1 MNANNKIVVSSRF
14 SEQLKNDI
22 LTEAKEKGITPSS
35 YIEDIIQHRALHSEA
50 DGMIQEYR
58 KRTLEAETENE
69 RLKAEIAALSNG
81 NENVN
86 ANLTQQCADLT
97 LYNKRLREEVIKL
110 EAACKQLMLEKNTA
124 LQTRPY
130 WISEVTHQ
138 RLLVTLKKLKAIRPK
153 YSEEQLL
160 LLAAEVAL
168 KNERS
173 WIEMYTVSDFLK
185 DNPKFF
191 TLKSQT
197 I

>member
-1 MNANNKIVVSSRF
+1 MNTNNKIVVSARF
-14 SEQLKNDI
+14 NDQLKSDI
-22 LTEAKEKGITPSS
+22 LAEAKEKSMTPSK
-35 YIEDIIQHRALHSEA
+35 YIESIMQQRALNTEA
-50 DGMIQEYR
+50 DVMIQEYR

-86 ANLTQQCADLT
+86 ANLTEQCADLS
-97 LYNKRLREEVIKL
+97 LYNKRLREKVIEL
-110 EAACKQLMLEKNTA
+110 ETACKQLMQEKNTA

-130 WISEVTHQ
+130 WISEVIHQ
-138 RLLVTLKKLKAIRPK
+138 RILVVLKRLKAVIPK

-160 LLAAEVAL
+160 LLAAEVTL
-168 KNERS
+168 ENERS

-185 DNPKFF
+185 YNPKFF
-191 TLKSQT
+191 TSKSQT

>member
-1 MNANNKIVVSSRF
+1 MNTNNKIVVSSRF
-14 SEQLKNDI
+14 SGQLKSDI
-22 LTEAKEKGITPSS
+22 LTEAKEKGMTPSS
-35 YIEDIIQHRALHSEA
+35 YIAAIIQQRALNKEA
-50 DGMIQEYR
+50 DSMIQEYR

-86 ANLTQQCADLT
+86 ANLTQQCADLS
-97 LYNKRLREEVIKL
+97 LYNKRLREEVIEL
-110 EAACKQLMLEKNTA
+110 ETACKQLMQEKNTA

-130 WISEVTHQ
+130 WISEVIHQ
-138 RLLVTLKKLKAIRPK
+138 RILVNLKKLKAIIPK

-160 LLAAEVAL
+160 LLAAEVTL

-185 DNPKFF
+185 YNPKFF
-191 TLKSQT
+191 TLKSQA